1 MKYLTSEEVA
11 EKKGL
16 SIRRIQQMCRDGGFD
31 GAYKEGKSWLIPD
44 DVLEYNFDSKRL
56 LPVGLSDYKRACNSY
71 YYVDK
76 TLFIR
81 DFLDTAPLVSLITR
95 PRRFGKTLNM
105 DMLRVFF
112 EKTNE
117 DTSVYFKD
125 KKIWKC
131 GEKYTK
137 HQGQYPVI
145 YLTFK
150 DVKCLSWQD
159 TIIKIKSSL
168 AQVCC

>member
-1 MKYLTSEEVA
+1 MRNA
-11 EKKGL
+11 G
-16 SIRRIQQMCRDGGFD
+16 
-31 GAYKEGKSWLIPD
+31 
-44 DVLEYNFDSKRL
+44 RL
-56 LPVGLSDYKRACNSY
+56 LLPIGTTNYKKICDNY

-112 EKTNE
+112 EKSNE
-117 DTSVYFKD
+117 DTSIYFKD

-131 GEKYTK
+131 GEK
-137 HQGQYPVI
+137 
-145 YLTFK
+145 
-150 DVKCLSWQD
+150 
-159 TIIKIKSSL
+159 
-168 AQVCC
+168 

>member
-31 GAYKEGKSWLIPD
+31 GAFKEGKSWLIPD
-44 DVLEYNFDSKRL
+44 DVLEYSFDSKRL
-56 LPVGLSDYKRACNSY
+56 LPVGLSDFKRACNSY

-81 DFLDTAPLVSLITR
+81 DFLDSAPLVSLITR

-112 EKTNE
+112 EKPM
-117 DTSVYFKD
+117 
-125 KKIWKC
+125 KI
-131 GEKYTK
+131 
-137 HQGQYPVI
+137 HRFI
-145 YLTFK
+145 L
-150 DVKCLSWQD
+150 
-159 TIIKIKSSL
+159 KIKRFGIVAKGTQSIKDSIL
-168 AQVCC
+168 